1 MSNLLTKLINSDKR
15 EFEKPSA
22 DVELPRLSKI
32 LDEKFVVTVKT
43 LPTILA
49 EDIEEQ
55 CTKVTPDGGIDI
67 NVNKMMNKIL
77 MESVYFEDE
86 HLFRNKGLM
95 DAFNAKTPVDLIN
108 TLLLGKEK
116 EELFKVYKSVIT
128 LDGKELVKKIKK

>member
-32 LDEKFVVTVKT
+32 LGDKFVVTVKT

-67 NVNKMMNKIL
+67 NINKMMNKIL

>member
-32 LDEKFVVTVKT
+32 LGEKFVVTVKT

-55 CTKVTPDGGIDI
+55 CTKVTPDCGIDI